1 MKNLA
6 EITTPPVAGDR
17 EEPKCRAMATLSL
30 ASAPMMPI
38 PFLVQRDWYQRY
50 WLDEGP
56 GCVQEP
62 LLRARIGIAAK
73 RILRMFRPMRNGRSA
88 SVDAAD
94 DGVVNPTQP
103 AAPQSI

>member
-17 EEPKCRAMATLSL
+17 EEPKCWRHDDTEPYRRRREVIGAI
-30 ASAPMMPI
+30 I

-62 LLRARIGIAAK
+62 LLQARIGMAAK

-88 SVDAAD
+88 SVDAAVRSSRGD
-94 DGVVNPTQP
+94 IDG
-103 AAPQSI
+103 